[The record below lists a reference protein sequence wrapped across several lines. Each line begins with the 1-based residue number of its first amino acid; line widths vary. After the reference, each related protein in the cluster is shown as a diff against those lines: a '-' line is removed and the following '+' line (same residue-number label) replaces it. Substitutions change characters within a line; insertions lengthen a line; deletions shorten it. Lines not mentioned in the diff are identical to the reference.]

1 LRRDA
6 AYIARMASKN
16 TRDASAIGFRMVA
29 ALERYQQQWEE
40 LVDPWF
46 DREYWMKV
54 NAELDE
60 LRKLVAALPELS
72 ADLMEVIM
80 RHAQLLRSL
89 VKPSSPQVKAAEM
102 AALRR
107 KHGQAVDGLRSKCLR
122 LVAPAY

>member
-1 LRRDA
+1 MQKKD
-6 AYIARMASKN
+6 KPD
-16 TRDASAIGFRMVA
+16 TSAIGFRMMA
-29 ALERYQQQWEE
+29 ALERYQQQWDE

-46 DREYWMKV
+46 DREYWLKV

-60 LRKLVAALPELS
+60 LRRLVAALPELS

-89 VKPSSPQVKAAEM
+89 VKPSAPQQKAAEM

-107 KHGQAVDGLRSKCLR
+107 KHAIAIEGLRHKCMR
-122 LVAPAY
+122 LVAPA

>member
-1 LRRDA
+1 
-6 AYIARMASKN
+6 MPNKN
-16 TRDASAIGFRMVA
+16 MPDASAIGFRLMA

-46 DREYWMKV
+46 DRAYWMKV

-60 LRKLVAALPELS
+60 LRKLVAAWPEFS

-89 VKPSSPQVKAAEM
+89 VKPSAPQVKSAEM

-107 KHGQAVDGLRSKCLR
+107 KHAMAVEHLRAKCLR
-122 LVAPAY
+122 LVAPGY

>member
-1 LRRDA
+1 
-6 AYIARMASKN
+6 MQSKN
-16 TRDASAIGFRMVA
+16 TPDASALGFRMMA

-46 DREYWMKV
+46 DREYWLKV

-89 VKPSSPQVKAAEM
+89 VKPSAPQIKAAEM

-107 KHGQAVDGLRSKCLR
+107 KHAVAIEGLRGKCLR

>member
-1 LRRDA
+1 
-6 AYIARMASKN
+6 MPNKN
-16 TRDASAIGFRMVA
+16 TPDSSAIGFRMMA
-29 ALERYQQQWEE
+29 ALERYQQQWDE

-46 DREYWMKV
+46 DREYWLRV

-60 LRKLVAALPELS
+60 LRKLVASLPELS

-89 VKPSSPQVKAAEM
+89 VKPSAPQVKSAEL

-107 KHGQAVDGLRSKCLR
+107 KHALAIEHLRGKCLR

>member
-1 LRRDA
+1 
-6 AYIARMASKN
+6 MPNKN
-16 TRDASAIGFRMVA
+16 IPDASAIGFRLMA

-46 DREYWMKV
+46 DREYWLKV

-60 LRKLVAALPELS
+60 LRKLVAALPEFS

-89 VKPSSPQVKAAEM
+89 VKPSAPQVKTAEM

-107 KHGQAVDGLRSKCLR
+107 KHTLAVEHLRGKCLR

>member
-1 LRRDA
+1 MWRKA
-6 AYIARMASKN
+6 VYIARMQKKN
-16 TRDASAIGFRMVA
+16 TPDSSAIGFRMVA

-46 DREYWMKV
+46 DREYWLKV

-60 LRKLVAALPELS
+60 LRKLVAALPEFS

-89 VKPSSPQVKAAEM
+89 VKPSAPQQKAAEM

-107 KHGQAVDGLRSKCLR
+107 KHVQAIDGLRNKCLR
-122 LVAPAY
+122 LVVPA